1 MAKKSGASSFMV
13 PFPKGGLRAD
23 QAECQ
28 FLRLCESGSKH
39 APQVTSQGGPRGRDP
54 AAPWR
59 SGGLV
64 GQLGWGKG
72 MRKTPRQQKHLRCQ
86 GRISPEVTVR
96 SYGPKSLRQ
105 VVCCGRVGWGQR
117 LLGPGCFVWSGSR
130 RGGRTDSPQP
140 HSLKPPAPLLAL
152 DEEVVEVWWGWW
164 GLL

>member
-1 MAKKSGASSFMV
+1 MLPRSPARGVRVVGILLPPGGQVGWWASWGGAKGCGRLPAS
-13 PFPKGGLRAD
+13 
-23 QAECQ
+23 
-28 FLRLCESGSKH
+28 
-39 APQVTSQGGPRGRDP
+39 
-54 AAPWR
+54 R
-59 SGGLV
+59 SICDV
-64 GQLGWGKG
+64 
-72 MRKTPRQQKHLRCQ
+72 R